1 MHSLPATP
9 ALAAPE
15 PIPQPQTD
23 TPALTGPDLAGLP
36 TTFIPNIGQTDSM
49 IRFTTRAFGGV
60 TLFMSNEVALLIPPP
75 EYETMRRSPP
85 HRGRDGGWRK
95 QLAGALRGPPTLLQ
109 VSFVGANPTPNLIG
123 VDALQGKMNY
133 LIGSD
138 PSQWRTDI
146 PTFASVV
153 YQQLYPGIDLRYD
166 GTNGALKS
174 TYTIAP
180 GVGPAQLRW
189 QYTGAKRVR
198 VDAAGNLVIELAAPR
213 GRPTEPRSL
222 IEQAPVAWQDING
235 QRVPVAA
242 AFVVAADNS
251 IGFTL
256 GQYDPA
262 YALTIDPTL
271 SFSSYL
277 GGSGE
282 DVAEAVATDGAGGMY
297 VTGYTLSPNFP
308 IPSSFDNA
316 RLFTDGFVAKYQNNT
331 QVYGAY
337 FGGSGFDIGTDI
349 AVSGTTQV
357 YVTGYTTSSTQFPL
371 ANAADSTY
379 DGGPDSGNDVF
390 VIKLDLS
397 QSGAAQ
403 LRYGTYLGANGED
416 AAFGIALSGSKAYV
430 VGFTSSGSAG
440 TNPFPTKG
448 AFYNTYRG
456 GASDVFVARINPA
469 GSGSG
474 SLEYSTY
481 FGGSGD
487 DQGSSIAVD
496 SSGKVYITGAT
507 KTSSGFPL
515 KTAYDSTFGGGSF
528 YDAFVT
534 KLDPAVTTSATLM
547 YSTYLG
553 GSNEDRAE
561 SIAIDGSNRT
571 YVTGNTSSSSIG
583 VKNAHDSSYNGSGD
597 AFVTKLDPAAT
608 TGPNTVIYHT
618 YLGGS
623 LGEFGRGI
631 AVDSGGN
638 PYVTGWTSS
647 SNFPT
652 ASVFQTFRGV
662 SDAFITTFNTTGKVL
677 RYSTFLG
684 GSDSDY
690 GMDIAVDSAF
700 NAYVTGYTIS
710 SDFLTSNPQQ
720 ATRAGNSDS
729 FVARL
734 ALAPPATTTYY
745 ISSLDSTA
753 MRNLGCARG
762 QQDTNQAGTQYSIV
776 VLAFGQPWDELVAGQ
791 VTYGSILFDGAL
803 SFASVTDIAAAAQQ
817 FGRGYFE
824 CTTSDQS
831 SSLILAIGTS
841 NFGSKVTTAHAGAWA
856 QMVNNV
862 QTWLSSNGYAPQVS
876 AAGASDMELGW
887 NTPAVTRAWVDSYD
901 LGSNRLLYNFG
912 DAEGCPQTG
921 NGSTNQTCNVNG
933 VTGWTQDAIWYIS
946 WGAFIARPLPQ
957 IYATSGA
964 NAKQWYQI
972 SLYASVSKGNSM
984 RFAGT
989 LTQRQACDQNPGASE
1004 CVNANNTP
1012 EQGWKLLL
1020 DALNADSRTAQDLPW
1035 ATDIRFQ

>member
-1 MHSLPATP
+1 MHNLSTAP

-15 PIPQPQTD
+15 PIPQTQTD
-23 TPALTGPDLAGLP
+23 TPALAEPDLTGLP
-36 TTFIPNIGQTDSM
+36 TTFIPNVGQIDPRV
-49 IRFTTRAFGGV
+49 RFTTRAFGGV
-60 TLFMSNEVALLIPPP
+60 TLFTANEVALLIPPP
-75 EYETMRRSPP
+75 EYETMRRSHPQ
-85 HRGRDGGWRK
+85 RQRDVGWRK
-95 QLAGALRGPPTLLQ
+95 QLDVALSAPPTLLQ
-109 VSFVGANPTPNLIG
+109 VSFIGANQSPNLVGADELP
-123 VDALQGKMNY
+123 GKINY
-133 LIGSD
+133 LTHSD
-138 PSQWRTDI
+138 ASQWRTDI

-153 YQQLYPGIDLRYD
+153 YQQLYSGIDLRYD
-166 GTNGALKS
+166 GANGALKS

-180 GVGPAQLRW
+180 GVSPAQLRW

-331 QVYGAY
+331 QVYGTY
-337 FGGSGFDIGTDI
+337 FGGSGFESGTDI
-349 AVSGTTQV
+349 AVSGATQV
-357 YVTGYTTSSTQFPL
+357 YVAGFTDSSTNFPL

-379 DGGPDSGNDVF
+379 DGGPNTGNDAF
-390 VIKLDLS
+390 LINLDLA

-403 LRYGTYLGANGED
+403 LRYGTYLGANGDD
-416 AAFGIALSGSKAYV
+416 AAFGVAVSGSKVYV
-430 VGFTSSGSAG
+430 VGSTSSGSSG

-507 KTSSGFPL
+507 KTASGFPL

-561 SIAIDGSNRT
+561 SIAIDGSNRA

-583 VKNAHDSSYNGSGD
+583 AKNAYDSSYNGSGD
-597 AFVTKLDPAAT
+597 VFVTKLDPAAT
-608 TGPNTVIYHT
+608 TGPNTVLYHT

-623 LGEFGRGI
+623 SGEFGRGI

-647 SNFPT
+647 SLFPT
-652 ASVFQTFRGV
+652 ASAFQTYRGV

-734 ALAPPATTTYY
+734 GLAPPATTSYY
-745 ISSLDSTA
+745 TGVIDQAT
-753 MRNLGCARG
+753 MYNLGCA
-762 QQDTNQAGTQYSIV
+762 QAQNVVSLADTQDQIV
-776 VLAFGQPWDELVAGQ
+776 ILDFGQPWNETRSGQ
-791 VTYGSILFDGAL
+791 VIYGSILFDAL
-803 SFASVTDIAAAAQQ
+803 DSFATTAQLGNATKQ
-817 FGRGYFE
+817 FGRGFWE
-824 CTTSDQS
+824 CRGADTTSK
-831 SSLILAIGTS
+831 LVVAIGTS
-841 NFGSKVTTAHAGAWA
+841 NFGSRVTVAHGTAWG
-856 QMVNNV
+856 QLVNDV
-862 QTWLSSNGYAPQVS
+862 QSWFQNNNYTSQVN
-876 AAGASDMELGW
+876 AVGASDMELNY
-887 NTPAVTRAWVDSYD
+887 NTKAVTRAWVDSYD
-901 LGSNRLLYNFG
+901 AATTYFLYNFG
-912 DAEGCPQTG
+912 DSAGCPQTG
-921 NGSTNQTCNVNG
+921 TGSMSEPCDN
-933 VTGWTQDAIWYIS
+933 GWTQDDIWYIS
-946 WGAFIARPLPQ
+946 WGSPSTRAFPQ
-957 IYATSGA
+957 MYNTTGA
-964 NAKQWYQI
+964 QAKQWYQI
-972 SLYASVSKGNSM
+972 ALYSTTKSQGRMIISGA
-984 RFAGT
+984 
-989 LTQRQACDQNPGASE
+989 LTQRQACQKPGSDCAGID
-1004 CVNANNTP
+1004 NTP
-1012 EQGWKLLL
+1012 EQGWKQLL
-1020 DALNADSRTAQDLPW
+1020 DELNKDSRTAQELRW
-1035 ATDIRFQ
+1035 LSDIKWQ